1 MLYISYDDDV
11 RTLDDR
17 ARLGIYNHVLNQVKE
32 AKFNVFIIDLTE
44 EQRKELREI
53 DKFAIFADEYPNDT
67 LEDLRDVART
77 AHDIPVQWL
86 EALQISTKL
95 SLDVIKFRLHYAR
108 CIVAL
113 CNSRQPHNFITPI
126 IQLNIDAA
134 LRGSKVIEQNHEG
147 D

>member
-1 MLYISYDDDV
+1 MLYISYDDV

-17 ARLGIYNHVLNQVKE
+17 ARLGIYDHVLNQVKE
-32 AKFNVFIIDLTE
+32 AKFNVFMIDLTE

-67 LEDLRDVART
+67 LEDIRDVARS

-95 SLDVIKFRLHYAR
+95 SLKVIKFRLHYAHR
-108 CIVAL
+108 IVEL

-126 IQLNIDAA
+126 IKLNIDAA
-134 LRGSKVIEQNHEG
+134 IQGSAVIEQETQEH
-147 D
+147 

>member
-1 MLYISYDDDV
+1 MLYIPYDDV
-11 RTLDDR
+11 RTLDAR
-17 ARLGIYNHVLNQVKE
+17 ARLGVYEHVLEQVK
-32 AKFNVFIIDLTE
+32 KGDFSVYMLDLTE
-44 EQRKELREI
+44 EQRAELREI

-67 LEDLRDVART
+67 LEDIHNVART

-95 SLDVIKFRLHYAR
+95 SLKVIKFRLTYAR
-108 CIVAL
+108 NIVML

-134 LRGSKVIEQNHEG
+134 LRGSKVIQENL
-147 D
+147 

>member
-1 MLYISYDDDV
+1 MLYIPYDDG
-11 RTLDDR
+11 RTVDAR
-17 ARLGIYNHVLNQVKE
+17 VRLGIYEHVLTQIKQQDTFQ
-32 AKFNVFIIDLTE
+32 AFMLDLTE

-67 LEDLRDVART
+67 LEELHSVAKT

-95 SLDVIKFRLHYAR
+95 SLKVIKFRLTYAK
-108 CIVAL
+108 CIVQL

-134 LRGSKVIEQNHEG
+134 LRGSKVIQENV
-147 D
+147 

>member
-1 MLYISYDDDV
+1 MLYISYDDV
-11 RTLDDR
+11 RTLDAR
-17 ARLGIYNHVLNQVKE
+17 ARLGVYDFVLEQVK
-32 AKFNVFIIDLTE
+32 KGDFNVFMLDLNE

-53 DKFAIFADEYPNDT
+53 DKFAIFADEYPDNS
-67 LEDLRDVART
+67 LEELLEVART

-86 EALQISTKL
+86 EALQLYDKL
-95 SLDVIKFRLHYAR
+95 SLKVIKFRLTYASN
-108 CIVAL
+108 IVQL
-113 CNSRQPHNFITPI
+113 CNARQPHNFITPI

>member
-1 MLYISYDDDV
+1 MLYISYDDI
-11 RTLDDR
+11 RTLDAR
-17 ARLGIYNHVLNQVKE
+17 ARLGVYDFVLEQVK
-32 AKFNVFIIDLTE
+32 KGDFNVFMLDLNE

-53 DKFAIFADEYPNDT
+53 DKFAIFADEYPDNT
-67 LEDLRDVART
+67 LEELMDVARI

-86 EALQISTKL
+86 EALQLYDKL
-95 SLDVIKFRLHYAR
+95 SLKVIKFRLIYAQ
-108 CIVAL
+108 CIVQL